1 MWPFLFNFTTHPPL
15 PVPDTFWK
23 FSQTY
28 ICMNTYIHVQV
39 HIISHHIISYPSM
52 HQCIHLLFFYLYAF
66 HSICLRFIAYI
77 WLYLSPHLCLCL
89 FIICK
94 LGSRLSIAK
103 QLVLKYHDTVD
114 LKTRI
119 KTGNVNFAVS
129 ATTPIPYKNL
139 TVQSRCSHRQIFGLP
154 AKCFFLNSKS
164 NF

>member
-1 MWPFLFNFTTHPPL
+1 MS
-15 PVPDTFWK
+15 K
-23 FSQTY
+23 F
-28 ICMNTYIHVQV
+28 
-39 HIISHHIISYPSM
+39 ISYHIISYHIHPCIHASM
-52 HQCIHLLFFYLYAF
+52 HPCIHLLFFYLYAF

-77 WLYLSPHLCLCL
+77 WLCLSPHLCLCL

-119 KTGNVNFAVS
+119 ITGNVNFAVS
-129 ATTPIPYKNL
+129 ANTPIPYKNL

-154 AKCFFLNSKS
+154 AKGFFLNSKS